1 MKKLFIIMLIIFF
14 FTSGCASTFVFTRYN
29 TDYKIRV
36 GDQLRVVIWE
46 KLDEKVIVRSDYK
59 ISLPL
64 IGEVSCKNKTAE
76 ELSRELSEKYETKT
90 TVIVAKYHTLKDDFK
105 EIIGIIRDIAVTYF
119 IGERI
124 ANSRRR

>member
-1 MKKLFIIMLIIFF
+1 MKRLLTIILALSL
-14 FTSGCASTFVFTRYN
+14 FTSGCASTFILTRN

-36 GDQLRVVIWE
+36 GDELRIVIWE
-46 KLDEKVIVRSDYK
+46 ELDEKVIVRPDRK

-64 IGEVSCKNKTAE
+64 IGEVSCRDKTPGE
-76 ELSRELSEKYETKT
+76 LSQELSRKYETET
-90 TVIVAKYHTLKDDFK
+90 TVIVSKYHTLKDDFK

-124 ANSRRR
+124 ANSRK

>member
-1 MKKLFIIMLIIFF
+1 MKKLFIIILITSF
-14 FTSGCASTFVFTRYN
+14 FTSGCASTFIFIRHN

-46 KLDEKVIVRSDYK
+46 KLDEKIIVRPDYK

-64 IGEVSCKNKTAE
+64 VGEISCRDKTPK
-76 ELSRELSEKYETKT
+76 ELSRELTEKYETKT
-90 TVIVAKYHTLKDDFK
+90 TVIVSKYHTLKDDFK

-124 ANSRRR
+124 INRR